1 MSGQQT
7 ASVSPIGDTGDA
19 DLIERLERAEARIER
34 LSEILADLLGEAV
47 REPQRQRGHPHLRVV
62 K

>member
-7 ASVSPIGDTGDA
+7 AGVPTILGTGDA
-19 DLIERLERAEARIER
+19 DLIERLERAEVRIER
-34 LSEILADLLGEAV
+34 LSAILADLLGEAV
-47 REPQRQRGHPHLRVV
+47 REPQRQRPLRAV

>member
-1 MSGQQT
+1 MDEIS
-7 ASVSPIGDTGDA
+7 STGGA
-19 DLIERLERAEARIER
+19 DLIERLGRAEARIER

-47 REPQRQRGHPHLRVV
+47 REPQRQRGHPHLRAV